1 VKARRGTMDPALTW
15 RFHPED
21 VAILG
26 SSLWEM
32 ARIFFAAGARKILP
46 GAHGVP
52 DEIHSLQ
59 EAEVLRRHPWKSTDL
74 VAAANHAFCSTRM
87 HGDPRQG
94 VVDERGKAHDMD
106 NLWIV
111 DTGIFPR
118 CTSVNPMFTAMAL
131 ARRSAQQVVE
141 AV

>member
-1 VKARRGTMDPALTW
+1 MDPILTW
-15 RFHPED
+15 RFDPED
-21 VAILG
+21 VQVLG
-26 SSLWEM
+26 GSLWEM

-46 GAHGVP
+46 GVHGVP
-52 DEIHSLQ
+52 DEIHSLE
-59 EAEVLRRHPWKSTDL
+59 EAEALRRTWKPTEL

-94 VVDERGKAHDMD
+94 VVDERGRCHDLD

-118 CTSVNPMFTAMAL
+118 CTAVNPMLTGMAL
-131 ARRSAQQVVE
+131 ARRAALQVAE